1 MYDRG
6 QEVIKCWRV
15 IECVYM
21 DLDLGFVVQ
30 EDLPEKVACE
40 WDMEDREGSATKSEE
55 DYFKYRDQLVQRP

>member
-1 MYDRG
+1 MYERG
-6 QEVIKCWRV
+6 QEVIKCWQV

-21 DLDLGFVVQ
+21 DLDLGSVVQ

-40 WDMEDREGSATKSEE
+40 WDMKDKEESATKSGE

>member
-1 MYDRG
+1 
-6 QEVIKCWRV
+6 
-15 IECVYM
+15 M